1 MIFEWMA
8 DPAAWAGL
16 ATLVLLEIVLGID
29 NLVFIAILADKLPP
43 EQRNRARVVGLSL
56 ALLMRLGLL
65 ASISWLITLT
75 QPLFTVWG
83 SEISWRDLILILGGL
98 FLLFKGTME
107 LHERL
112 EGAHEVKADNGA
124 YAVYWQVIAQIVVLD
139 AVFSLDSVITAV
151 GMVQELSIMMIAVIV
166 AILVMMLAS
175 RPLMAFVSRHPTV
188 IILCLGFLLMIGFSL
203 IVEGLGFHIPKGYL
217 YAAIGFSILIEAAN
231 QFGRRNVLRRVT
243 GINARDR
250 TAQAVL
256 RILRGGQTAPQA
268 SEEVAAIVS
277 SGGAAAPFSANE
289 SSMIERV
296 LTLAE
301 RPVRSIMVPRV
312 DAIWLDIEDS
322 APNILEEI
330 RNSGRS
336 RFPVC
341 RGGVDTMLGVVHA
354 KDLLGQDRPATSLNL
369 EAAIREPLYVI
380 ESMPILKLLE
390 EFKTSP
396 VHMAIV
402 IDEHGEFEGLVTP
415 ADILIAIAGN
425 LSEHGDEAPPEA
437 IRREDG
443 SWLLDG
449 RLRIEQV
456 AQALAVTDLNGDA
469 RYTTL
474 AGFVLHQLGH
484 LPQPGEE
491 FSWDGWRFEV
501 VDLDGQRIER
511 VTASP
516 ATSKPDDLQ

>member
-1 MIFEWMA
+1 MLFEWMS

-43 EQRNRARVVGLSL
+43 EQRNRARIVGLSL
-56 ALLMRLGLL
+56 ALVMRLGLL
-65 ASISWLITLT
+65 ASISWLMTLT
-75 QPLFTVWG
+75 QPLFTMWG
-83 SEISWRDLILILGGL
+83 LEISWRDVILIFGGV

-112 EGAHEVKADNGA
+112 EGAHEVKANDAA

-151 GMVQELSIMMIAVIV
+151 GMVQDLSIMVIAVIV

-203 IVEGLGFHIPKGYL
+203 IVEGLGFHVPKGYL

-243 GINARDR
+243 GTNARDR
-250 TAQAVL
+250 TARAVL
-256 RILRGGQTAPQA
+256 RILRGGQSAPQA
-268 SEEVAAIVS
+268 SEEVAAIIS
-277 SGGAAAPFSANE
+277 SAGDTVAFSADE

-301 RPVRSIMVPRV
+301 RPLRSIMVPRV
-312 DAIWLDIEDS
+312 DAVWLDIEDS
-322 APNILEEI
+322 PANVIEEI
-330 RNSGRS
+330 RHSGHS

-341 RGGVDTMLGVVHA
+341 RGTVDSVIGVVHA
-354 KDLLGQDRPATSLNL
+354 EDLLWQDRPAAGLDL
-369 EAAIREPLYVI
+369 GAALRKPLYV
-380 ESMPILKLLE
+380 SDTMPILKLLE
-390 EFKTSP
+390 QFKTSP
-396 VHMAIV
+396 VQLAVV
-402 IDEHGEFEGLVTP
+402 IDERGAFEGLVTP
-415 ADILIAIAGN
+415 TDILVAIAGN
-425 LSEHGDEAPPEA
+425 LPDAGSEPPPTA
-437 IRREDG
+437 IRRDDG

-449 RLRIEQV
+449 RLRIAEVVQS
-456 AQALAVTDLNGDA
+456 LAVSDLHSDA
-469 RYTTL
+469 KYTTL
-474 AGFVLHQLGH
+474 AGFMLHHLGH
-484 LPQPGEE
+484 LPQPGESLTWE
-491 FSWDGWRFEV
+491 RWTFEV
-501 VDLDGQRIER
+501 LELDGQRIEK
-511 VTASP
+511 VVASAFSGP
-516 ATSKPDDLQ
+516 GHL